1 MDAHSASPAVNVS
14 SFSVKLGAYVGETYR
29 VLAGWDVNRTDA
41 DNFASVLATNSVGA
55 SSDAWLRDIIRSIS
69 QRYAPAGRDRA
80 LVDLAA
86 GGCPIETWRPI
97 LLWHLTRRQFLLSD
111 FLMNWLQPARESG
124 LAVVRTPDL
133 YPHLATL
140 HERGGHVARPWTPE
154 TTRRVSN
161 GLLKSAVEFGHLE
174 GSLTRRF
181 RTPVLPDN
189 AVIYVAHALHEVTP
203 RGSDVVNAP
212 EWRLYALSPGAVERE
227 LLRLHQ
233 FGRLRY
239 EVAGSL
245 AQLTLPQPTALD
257 FARTLVP

>member
-1 MDAHSASPAVNVS
+1 MDAHTASRAVNVS

-41 DNFASVLATNSVGA
+41 DNFTSVVATNSVGA
-55 SSDAWLRDIIRSIS
+55 SSSTWLRDIVKSIRL
-69 QRYAPAGRDRA
+69 RYQPSGRDRA

-86 GGCPIETWRPI
+86 GGYPIDSWRPI
-97 LLWHLTRRQFLLSD
+97 LLWHLARHDFLLRD
-111 FLMNWLQPARESG
+111 VLLNFLHPARERSVG
-124 LAVVRTPDL
+124 VIRTSDL
-133 YPHLATL
+133 FPHLASL
-140 HERGGHVARPWTPE
+140 AERGGVIKHPWTPE
-154 TTRRVSN
+154 TTIRVAGS
-161 GLLKSAVEFGHLE
+161 LLKTCGEFGHLE
-174 GSLTRRF
+174 GTVTRRF
-181 RTPVLPDN
+181 RMPVLPDN
-189 AVIYVAHALHEVTP
+189 AFIYVAHALHEVTP

-212 EWRLYALSPGAVERE
+212 EWRLYSLSPGAVERE